1 MAPVT
6 NASDVSL
13 LLADLRAG
21 KPAAAPRLVA
31 AIYPELHRIAD
42 HYLRSERAGH
52 TLQPTALVHETWARL
67 FGGHRDDW
75 QNRAHFF
82 AAVATEMRRILVDYA
97 RARNADKRQGQ
108 RVAVS
113 LSGLVEP
120 ASPDADVV
128 LIDDALRRFEAVDAR
143 AARVVE
149 LRFFTGL
156 TEREAAEALGI
167 SVATLK
173 RDWEYAR
180 AWLFDALR
188 G

>member
-1 MAPVT
+1 MPG
-6 NASDVSL
+6 SHEVSL
-13 LLADLRAG
+13 LLEELREG
-21 KPAAAPRLVA
+21 RQDAAARLVS
-31 AIYPELHRIAD
+31 AIYPELRRIAD

-67 FGGHRDDW
+67 FGADRTDW
-75 QNRAHFF
+75 RGRAHFF

-97 RARNADKRQGQ
+97 RARNAAKRQGPGI
-108 RVAVS
+108 AVS
-113 LSGLVEP
+113 LAHVDSLP
-120 ASPDADVV
+120 APDQDLT

-167 SVATLK
+167 SLATLK

-180 AWLFDALR
+180 AWLFANLSE
-188 G
+188 

>member
-1 MAPVT
+1 VPE
-6 NASDVSL
+6 SHEVSL
-13 LLADLRAG
+13 LLEDLREG
-21 KPAAAPRLVA
+21 RKDAAARLVS
-31 AIYPELHRIAD
+31 AIYPELRRIAD

-67 FGGHRDDW
+67 FGAGRADW
-75 QNRAHFF
+75 RNRAHFF

-97 RARNADKRQGQ
+97 RARNSAKRQG
-108 RVAVS
+108 RRIAVS
-113 LSGLVEP
+113 LEHVE
-120 ASPDADVV
+120 AHSTPDQDLV
-128 LIDDALRRFEAVDAR
+128 LIDDALRRFEAVDPR

-167 SVATLK
+167 SLATLK

-180 AWLFDALR
+180 AWLFAALR
-188 G
+188 E